1 MFAALSA
8 IVFAHGPVTPVAQ
21 APGQFEVASGKPNV
35 SGDAKVAIQ
44 TQPGGRFTATNVT
57 LRQLIRSAYQLQEFQ
72 VTGGPNWLDR
82 KSRALGLPPVDRDGP
97 ALVTAVRE
105 QLGLKIDSQKG
116 PVDVL
121 VVDRAERPKE
131 N

>member
-1 MFAALSA
+1 MAGGATMKQLADALSPLMNR
-8 IVFAHGPVTPVAQ
+8 IVEDRTALA
-21 APGQFEVASGKPNV
+21 
-35 SGDAKVAIQ
+35 
-44 TQPGGRFTATNVT
+44 GRFAFT
-57 LRQLIRSAYQLQEFQ
+57 LRWTPEHMSE
-72 VTGGPNWLDR
+72 GLDR